1 MRLVDCA
8 GYIASLLVFLTFTMK
23 DMVPLRVVA
32 LFSNVAFLAYGGALH
47 LWPVILL
54 HGALIP
60 INIWRL
66 AAAFRPRETA
76 QAAKA
81 APPSSPSR
89 SPRTVS
95 LTHALDD
102 NRAQRKRKLNA
113 IGKAKS
119 AIAC

>member
-1 MRLVDCA
+1 MRLVDCT

-32 LFSNVAFLAYGGALH
+32 LFSNVAFLAYGGALQ
-47 LWPVILL
+47 LWPVIFL

-60 INIWRL
+60 INICRL
-66 AAAFRPRETA
+66 AAEFRKTQTAQSVETA

-89 SPRTVS
+89 SR
-95 LTHALDD
+95 
-102 NRAQRKRKLNA
+102 RAA
-113 IGKAKS
+113 
-119 AIAC
+119 

>member
-1 MRLVDCA
+1 VRLVDCT
-8 GYIASLLVFLTFTMK
+8 GYIASLLVFLTFAMK

-32 LFSNVAFLAYGGALH
+32 LFSNVAFLVYGGALQ
-47 LWPVILL
+47 LWPVVLL

-66 AAAFRPRETA
+66 AAEFRTPKTA

-89 SPRTVS
+89 SR
-95 LTHALDD
+95 
-102 NRAQRKRKLNA
+102 RAA
-113 IGKAKS
+113 
-119 AIAC
+119 

>member
-1 MRLVDCA
+1 VRLVDCS
-8 GYIASLLVFLTFTMK
+8 GYIASLLVFLTFYMK

-32 LFSNVAFLAYGGALH
+32 LFSNVAFLVYGGALH

-66 AAAFRPRETA
+66 AAEFRTTETA

-89 SPRTVS
+89 SRP
-95 LTHALDD
+95 A
-102 NRAQRKRKLNA
+102 A
-113 IGKAKS
+113 
-119 AIAC
+119 

>member
-1 MRLVDCA
+1 VRLVDCS
-8 GYIASLLVFLTFTMK
+8 GYIASLLVFLTFYMK

-32 LFSNVAFLAYGGALH
+32 LFSNVAFLVYGGALH

-66 AAAFRPRETA
+66 TAEFRTTETA
-76 QAAKA
+76 KAAKA

-89 SPRTVS
+89 SRP
-95 LTHALDD
+95 
-102 NRAQRKRKLNA
+102 
-113 IGKAKS
+113 
-119 AIAC
+119 IA